1 MIDQLTIE
9 KIRDAA
15 RIEEVVGDFVT
26 LKRAGVNLKGLCPFH
41 DDRTPSFVVSPAKN
55 YCKCFACGEGGNP
68 VTFIMKHEKVSYAD
82 ALRYLAKKYNI
93 EIEEREL
100 TPEESQR
107 NDDRESMF
115 ILNEWANKWFQN
127 QLRNTPDGQTI
138 GLSYFRGRGFRD
150 DILEKFQVGY
160 CPNSRTNPMTTDALA
175 AGYQER
181 FLTNTPDE
189 QDTRQ
194 SVGTGLSFKNAKG
207 ELRDRFFGRVI
218 WPIFTLSGRV
228 AGFGG
233 RVLDAATKGVNIKY
247 QNSPESIVYSKRH
260 ELYGL
265 YQARQAISKQD
276 SCYLVEGYTDVMA
289 MHQAGVENVVAS
301 SGTALTE
308 EQIRLIHRLTSNIV
322 VIYDGDAAGIKAS
335 QRGIDMLLRQGMNV
349 RLLLLPDGDDPDSFS
364 RKHSAEEFQN
374 YLKENQVDFIKFKT
388 NLLMEE
394 AKNDPV
400 ALSKLVGNIVQSIAE
415 IPDEITRSLY
425 IRESATMMN
434 LQEILIGNAV
444 NKQRNALNEEWRR
457 QREREQRCEERAG
470 QAGNNEGLTDSSPFK
485 GNKRGSDGS
494 DKSDTSDA
502 SDGFERAERSSE
514 SLSVEAATLEEIAN
528 MQSPVTAPFTAIE
541 PKQRMQEQRFY
552 REELELMR
560 VLMRMGEQDVEV
572 TAEDGS
578 AIFIKVAEVIDDILA
593 GENIR
598 LRNPLF
604 QKILNEAVAHCH
616 DEGFVA
622 ETYFLNYPDDQI
634 SSLAFDLVTD
644 REQLSKMHERGKS
657 KYVVEEPP
665 SPYDMVLHLLMDYKL
680 ELIKEQVLALMK
692 QLTNPEIVADESKY
706 QSLAAQLM
714 ELKAQEKELSK
725 LRGDR
730 VIV

>member
-41 DDRTPSFVVSPAKN
+41 DDRTPSFIVSPAKN

-82 ALRYLAKKYNI
+82 ALRYLAKKYGI

-127 QLRNTPDGQTI
+127 QLHNTADGQAI

-160 CPNSRTNPMTTDALA
+160 CPNSRNNPMTTDALA

-181 FLTNTPDE
+181 FLTNTPNE

-247 QNSPESIVYSKRH
+247 QNSPESFVYSKRR

-265 YQARQAISKQD
+265 FQARQAISKCD

-308 EQIRLIHRLTSNIV
+308 EQIRLIHRLTANIV

-364 RKHSAEEFQN
+364 RKHSAEDFQK

-434 LQEILIGNAV
+434 LQEMLIGNAV
-444 NKQRNALNEEWRR
+444 NKQRNTNNEEWRR
-457 QREREQRCEERAG
+457 QKEREQRREAQAG
-470 QAGNNEGLTDSSPFK
+470 QREGQADSGEKPA
-485 GNKRGSDGS
+485 RHPQD
-494 DKSDTSDA
+494 
-502 SDGFERAERSSE
+502 
-514 SLSVEAATLEEIAN
+514 EAATLEEFVNLQA
-528 MQSPVTAPFTAIE
+528 PATAPFTAIE
-541 PKQRMQEQRFY
+541 PKQHLQEQRFY
-552 REELELMR
+552 QKELELMR
-560 VLMRMGEQDVEV
+560 TLMRTGEQNVEV
-572 TAEDGS
+572 AAEDGS
-578 AIFIKVAEVIDDILA
+578 TIRITVAEAIDDILA
-593 GENIR
+593 EDNVR
-598 LRNPLF
+598 LRTPLF
-604 QKILNEAVAHCH
+604 QKILSEAVAHCH
-616 DEGFVA
+616 DNGFVA
-622 ETYFLNYPDDQI
+622 ETFFLNYPDDQI

-657 KYVVEEPP
+657 KYVVETPP
-665 SPYDMVLHLLMDYKL
+665 SAYELVVHLLTDYKL
-680 ELIKEQVLALMK
+680 ELIKEQELALLK
-692 QLTNPEIVADESKY
+692 KLASPEIAADEAQY
-706 QSLAAQLM
+706 QAIAAKLM
-714 ELKAQEKELSK
+714 ELKTQEKEFSK

>member
-15 RIEEVVGDFVT
+15 RIEEVVADFVT

-41 DDRTPSFVVSPAKN
+41 DDRTPSFIVSPAKN

-68 VTFIMKHEKVSYAD
+68 VTFIMKHENVSYVE
-82 ALRYLAKKYNI
+82 ALRYLAKKYGI
-93 EIEEREL
+93 EIEERSL
-100 TPEESQR
+100 TPEETQR

-115 ILNEWANKWFQN
+115 ILNEWANKWFQH
-127 QLRNTPDGQTI
+127 QLRDTADGQAI

-160 CPNSRTNPMTTDALA
+160 CPNSRSNPMTTDALA

-181 FLTNTPDE
+181 FLTNTPNE

-207 ELRDRFFGRVI
+207 ELRDRFFGRVM
-218 WPIFTLSGRV
+218 WPIFTISGRV

-265 YQARQAISKQD
+265 YQAKQAISKND

-301 SGTALTE
+301 SGTALTD
-308 EQIRLIHRLTSNIV
+308 EQIRLIHRLTNNIV

-364 RKHSAEEFQN
+364 RKHSAEDFQK

-394 AKNDPV
+394 AKGDPV
-400 ALSKLVGNIVQSIAE
+400 AMSKLVGNIVQSIAE

-444 NKQRNALNEEWRR
+444 NKQRNANNEEWRR
-457 QREREQRCEERAG
+457 QKEREQRREE
-470 QAGNNEGLTDSSPFK
+470 QTQQPQNN
-485 GNKRGSDGS
+485 
-494 DKSDTSDA
+494 A
-502 SDGFERAERSSE
+502 S
-514 SLSVEAATLEEIAN
+514 TLEEIAN
-528 MQSPVTAPFTAIE
+528 LQSPTTAPSTAIE
-541 PKQRMQEQRFY
+541 PKQRLQEQRFY
-552 REELELMR
+552 QKELELMR
-560 VLMRMGEQDVEV
+560 TLMRMGEQNVEV
-572 TAEDGS
+572 TAADGS
-578 AIFIKVAEVIDDILA
+578 TILICVAEVIDDILA
-593 GENIR
+593 DENIT
-598 LRNPLF
+598 LRHPLF

-622 ETYFLNYPDDQI
+622 ETFFLNYPDDKI

-644 REQLSKMHERGKS
+644 KEQLSKMHERGKS

-665 SPYDMVLHLLMDYKL
+665 SPYDLVIHLLFDYKL
-680 ELIKEQVLALMK
+680 ELIKEQELALMK
-692 QLTNPEIVADESKY
+692 QLSSPETVQDETRY
-706 QSLAAQLM
+706 QELAGKLM

>member
-15 RIEEVVGDFVT
+15 RIEEVVADFVT

-41 DDRTPSFVVSPAKN
+41 DDRTPSFIVSPAKN

-68 VTFIMKHEKVSYAD
+68 VTFIMKHENVSYVE
-82 ALRYLAKKYNI
+82 ALRYLAKKYGI
-93 EIEEREL
+93 EIEERSL
-100 TPEESQR
+100 TPEETQR

-115 ILNEWANKWFQN
+115 ILNEWANKWFQH
-127 QLRNTPDGQTI
+127 QLRDTADGQAI
-138 GLSYFRGRGFRD
+138 GLSYFHGRGFRD

-160 CPNSRTNPMTTDALA
+160 CPNSRSNPMTTDALA

-181 FLTNTPDE
+181 FLTNTPNE

-207 ELRDRFFGRVI
+207 ELRDRFFGRVM
-218 WPIFTLSGRV
+218 WPIFTISGRV

-265 YQARQAISKQD
+265 YQAKQAISKND

-301 SGTALTE
+301 SGTALTD
-308 EQIRLIHRLTSNIV
+308 EQIRLIHRLTNNIV

-364 RKHSAEEFQN
+364 RKHSAEDFQK

-394 AKNDPV
+394 AKGDPV
-400 ALSKLVGNIVQSIAE
+400 AMSKLVGNIVQSIAE

-434 LQEILIGNAV
+434 LQEVLIGNAV
-444 NKQRNALNEEWRR
+444 NKQRNTNNEEWRR
-457 QREREQRCEERAG
+457 QKEREQLREEQR
-470 QAGNNEGLTDSSPFK
+470 QQPLNNV
-485 GNKRGSDGS
+485 N
-494 DKSDTSDA
+494 
-502 SDGFERAERSSE
+502 
-514 SLSVEAATLEEIAN
+514 TLEEIAN
-528 MQSPVTAPFTAIE
+528 LQSPTTAPSTAIE
-541 PKQRMQEQRFY
+541 PKQRLQEQRFY
-552 REELELMR
+552 QKELELIR
-560 VLMRMGEQDVEV
+560 TLMRMGEQNVEV
-572 TAEDGS
+572 TAADGS
-578 AIFIKVAEVIDDILA
+578 TILICVAEVIDDILA
-593 GENIR
+593 DENIT
-598 LRNPLF
+598 LRHPLF
-604 QKILNEAVAHCH
+604 QKILTEAVAHCH

-622 ETYFLNYPDDQI
+622 ETFFLNYPDDKI

-644 REQLSKMHERGKS
+644 KEQLSKMHERGKS

-665 SPYDMVLHLLMDYKL
+665 SPYDLVIHLLFDYKL
-680 ELIKEQVLALMK
+680 ELIKEQELAVMK
-692 QLTNPEIVADESKY
+692 QLSSPETAQDETRY
-706 QSLAAQLM
+706 QELAGKLI

>member
-15 RIEEVVGDFVT
+15 RIEEVVADFVT

-41 DDRTPSFVVSPAKN
+41 DDRTPSFIVSPAKN

-68 VTFIMKHEKVSYAD
+68 VTFIMKHENVSYVE
-82 ALRYLAKKYNI
+82 ALRYLAKKYGI
-93 EIEEREL
+93 EIEERSL
-100 TPEESQR
+100 TPEETQR

-115 ILNEWANKWFQN
+115 ILNEWANKWFQH
-127 QLRNTPDGQTI
+127 QLRDTADGQAI
-138 GLSYFRGRGFRD
+138 GLSYFHGRGFRD

-160 CPNSRTNPMTTDALA
+160 CPNSRSNPMTTDALA

-181 FLTNTPDE
+181 FLTNTPNE

-207 ELRDRFFGRVI
+207 ELRDRFFGRVM
-218 WPIFTLSGRV
+218 WPIFTISGRV

-265 YQARQAISKQD
+265 YQAKQAISKND

-301 SGTALTE
+301 SGTALTD
-308 EQIRLIHRLTSNIV
+308 EQIRLIHRLTNNIV

-364 RKHSAEEFQN
+364 RKHSAEDFQK

-394 AKNDPV
+394 AKGDPV
-400 ALSKLVGNIVQSIAE
+400 AMSKLVGNIVQSIAE

-434 LQEILIGNAV
+434 LQEVLIGNAV
-444 NKQRNALNEEWRR
+444 NKQRNTNNEEWRR
-457 QREREQRCEERAG
+457 QKEREQLREEQR
-470 QAGNNEGLTDSSPFK
+470 QQPLNNA
-485 GNKRGSDGS
+485 N
-494 DKSDTSDA
+494 
-502 SDGFERAERSSE
+502 
-514 SLSVEAATLEEIAN
+514 TLEEIAN
-528 MQSPVTAPFTAIE
+528 LQSPTTAPSTAIE
-541 PKQRMQEQRFY
+541 PKQRLQEQRFY
-552 REELELMR
+552 QKELELIR
-560 VLMRMGEQDVEV
+560 TLMRMGEQNVEV
-572 TAEDGS
+572 TAADGS
-578 AIFIKVAEVIDDILA
+578 TILICVAEVIDDILA
-593 GENIR
+593 DENIT
-598 LRNPLF
+598 LRHPLF
-604 QKILNEAVAHCH
+604 QKILTEAVAHCH

-622 ETYFLNYPDDQI
+622 ETFFLNYPDDKI

-644 REQLSKMHERGKS
+644 KEQLSKMHERGKS

-665 SPYDMVLHLLMDYKL
+665 SPYDLVIHLLFDYKL
-680 ELIKEQVLALMK
+680 ELIKEQELAVMK
-692 QLTNPEIVADESKY
+692 LLSSPETAQDETHY
-706 QSLAAQLM
+706 QELAGKLM